1 MKKVSTPFNINN
13 SRWLLVTGHGFLDI
27 VSDSQ
32 TLEIA
37 DNKKH
42 YFYIDSSEMREISR
56 QEFRELNGR
65 RGW

>member
-1 MKKVSTPFNINN
+1 
-13 SRWLLVTGHGFLDI
+13 VTGHGYLDI